1 MTNKKILN
9 IYVNQ
14 ENYIELLERIKNND
28 IGITHVRLINL
39 DEEGLSMFLEA
50 MKENHII
57 IHISIDNFYLMPEDV
72 QRIEAVLVNN
82 YIVTSFNFEENGVLN
97 VIASAGEQVVD
108 LYPLEYEKIEKIILR
123 NNKKLFSSID
133 SLLQL
138 PTNYDPDYLQ
148 VIISNFPFLY
158 EENKYSITQLRQ
170 IKHYLGCLKHYY
182 DLDASPLKT
191 FNTAPR
197 YINYGDRTYRIEDV
211 LKDGNCFF
219 YVMSRQTG
227 IDYNEIRGM
236 AVNHIL
242 QHLDMYNLEVI
253 ERRADEEVEYAIGR
267 YIDSMSME
275 RTWADHLIMQ
285 AVANL
290 GYSINIF
297 SRGQNIVI
305 NPSDSSIVIQLSVNI
320 EHVND
325 NHFRFLYPLTPEELY
340 AVNPAMIINRDSELD
355 QPIAPMKKITIF
367 DMMREAFILIP
378 HQKSRSKVFPDD
390 DSLELNMYNRN
401 DENSIQDSNATS
413 NHVGGE
419 IVENVDCHGCVPK
432 GLFGSLFGLHTI

>member
-9 IYVNQ
+9 IYENQ

-148 VIISNFPFLY
+148 VIISNFPFFL
-158 EENKYSITQLRQ
+158 
-170 IKHYLGCLKHYY
+170 
-182 DLDASPLKT
+182 LD
-191 FNTAPR
+191 
-197 YINYGDRTYRIEDV
+197 
-211 LKDGNCFF
+211 
-219 YVMSRQTG
+219 
-227 IDYNEIRGM
+227 
-236 AVNHIL
+236 IL
-242 QHLDMYNLEVI
+242 L
-253 ERRADEEVEYAIGR
+253 
-267 YIDSMSME
+267 
-275 RTWADHLIMQ
+275 
-285 AVANL
+285 
-290 GYSINIF
+290 
-297 SRGQNIVI
+297 
-305 NPSDSSIVIQLSVNI
+305 
-320 EHVND
+320 
-325 NHFRFLYPLTPEELY
+325 
-340 AVNPAMIINRDSELD
+340 
-355 QPIAPMKKITIF
+355 
-367 DMMREAFILIP
+367 
-378 HQKSRSKVFPDD
+378 
-390 DSLELNMYNRN
+390 
-401 DENSIQDSNATS
+401 
-413 NHVGGE
+413 
-419 IVENVDCHGCVPK
+419 
-432 GLFGSLFGLHTI
+432 

>member
-39 DEEGLSMFLEA
+39 EAERLSMFLEA

-57 IHISIDNFYLMPEDV
+57 VHISIDNFYLMPEDV

-97 VIASAGEQVVD
+97 AIASAGEQVVD

-148 VIISNFPFLY
+148 AVISNFPFLY
-158 EENKYSITQLRQ
+158 EDNIYYIKQLRK
-170 IKHYLGCLKHYY
+170 IKHYLECLKYYY
-182 DLDASPLKT
+182 DLDVSPLET
-191 FNTAPR
+191 FDTTPR
-197 YINYGDRTYRIEDV
+197 YINYGEQTYEILEV
-211 LKDGNCFF
+211 EKDENSFF
-219 YVMSRQTG
+219 HAMSRQTSIYYEIIREMA
-227 IDYNEIRGM
+227 ID
-236 AVNHIL
+236 HIL
-242 QHLDMYNLEVI
+242 QNPNMYNWEVT
-253 ERRADEEVEYAIGR
+253 ERRDDIER
-267 YIDSMSME
+267 YIDSLSNLG
-275 RTWADHLIMQ
+275 TWEDRFIIQ

-297 SRGQNIVI
+297 SRGENIVI
-305 NPSDSSIVIQLSVNI
+305 NPSHSSIAIELSVNI
-320 EHVND
+320 EYVND
-325 NHFRFLYPLTPEELY
+325 SHFRPLTPLTPEELY

-378 HQKSRSKVFPDD
+378 RQKSRSKVFPDD